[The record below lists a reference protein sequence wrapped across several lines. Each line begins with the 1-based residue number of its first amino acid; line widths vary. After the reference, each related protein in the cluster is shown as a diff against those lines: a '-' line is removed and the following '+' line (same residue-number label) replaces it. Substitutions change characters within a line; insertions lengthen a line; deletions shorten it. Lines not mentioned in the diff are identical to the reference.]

1 MLKMI
6 RLGASRR
13 VADGDGVCP
22 RDAGAKMGPAG
33 PWGDRQMATTMDRGT
48 ARPMGI
54 LEAGRKQA
62 GDSRSQRRDA
72 PMPAFNPSTQAHA
85 TNPCVCECCGEPAR
99 VRILRGY
106 QGGKPVRHAFCLAC
120 AERWADALAPTAY
133 SGGLDARRVRLSTGA
148 ILVFGGILV
157 AILGAAADL
166 LGVGSH
172 AGFGW
177 AQQSGLVLGLVF
189 VAIGAL
195 LRIDIVGVVGT
206 LCVGLAALA
215 DFLGSSPSPGIG
227 WRQQLAMGAG
237 LLLIVAGV
245 LMRRRSRA
253 AAARHAAAV

>member
-1 MLKMI
+1 
-6 RLGASRR
+6 
-13 VADGDGVCP
+13 
-22 RDAGAKMGPAG
+22 
-33 PWGDRQMATTMDRGT
+33 MATTMDRGT
-48 ARPMGI
+48 ARSMGV
-54 LEAGRKQA
+54 LEAGCRPA
-62 GDSRSQRRDA
+62 EGSRSQRRDA
-72 PMPAFNPSTQAHA
+72 PMSSFNPSTKTHA
-85 TNPCVCECCGEPAR
+85 SHRCVCECCGEPAR

-106 QGGKPVRHAFCLAC
+106 RGGRPVRHAFCLAC
-120 AERWADALAPTAY
+120 AERVADSLAPTAY

-148 ILVFGGILV
+148 VLVFGGMLV
-157 AILGAAADL
+157 AMLGAAADL

-227 WRQQLAMGAG
+227 WRQQLAIGAG

-253 AAARHAAAV
+253 TAARHAAAV